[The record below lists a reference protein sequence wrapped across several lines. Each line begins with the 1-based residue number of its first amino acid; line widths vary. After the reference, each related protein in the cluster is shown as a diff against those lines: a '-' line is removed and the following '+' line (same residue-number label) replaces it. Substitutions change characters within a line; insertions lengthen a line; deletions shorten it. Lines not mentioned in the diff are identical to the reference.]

1 MKVIEIKKHIT
12 NGFRLGHVILDDIND
27 PEEIEEHVE
36 DWCYDEPN
44 GHGNGWKSEW
54 REIVNETERNK
65 IILGEVEKMDR
76 NISLLVKKRDSLL
89 DDINLD
95 FIQLK

>member
-1 MKVIEIKKHIT
+1 MKVIEIKKHII
-12 NGFRLGHVILDDIND
+12 NGLKIGHVFLDDIND
-27 PEEIEEHVE
+27 PEEISEHVE
-36 DWCYDEPN
+36 YWCYDEPN
-44 GHGNGWKSEW
+44 GHGNGWRSEW

-95 FIQLK
+95 FIPLK